1 MVYQF
6 IIYIVIKAT
15 ILFANNNKE
24 KQMKKML
31 IIVSLLSFTFAGE
44 MGLSAYG
51 GLGLANISYEADTP
65 DGVTHGMKPGLNI
78 GVQYNKLPVLVGA
91 GISMRGSVMSMDGV
105 DDKTT
110 TSMNYLD
117 ISVLYPYAV
126 GPGNVFAGLDIGINL
141 SATTTVGD
149 ADAVDLKE
157 VDDVINGLD
166 YGLLVGYT
174 YPINETMGVSAG
186 YYLGLADWSGDGG
199 AEEDVSSDK
208 HNGIIINVGYALPF

>member
-1 MVYQF
+1 
-6 IIYIVIKAT
+6 
-15 ILFANNNKE
+15 
-24 KQMKKML
+24 MKKL
-31 IIVSLLSFTFAGE
+31 LVIVTLGSFMFAGE

-51 GLGLANISYEADTP
+51 GLGLTNVSY
-65 DGVTHGMKPGLNI
+65 GVDMATGMSSGMKPGLNL
-78 GVQYNKLPVLVGA
+78 GVQYHKLPVIVGV
-91 GISMRGSVMSMDGV
+91 GISMRGNVISIDGV

-110 TSMNYLD
+110 SSFNYLD

-141 SATTTVGD
+141 TATQTVGD

-157 VDDVINGLD
+157 NDDVINGLD

-174 YPINETMGVSAG
+174 YPINETMDVSAG

-199 AEEDVSSDK
+199 ADEDTSSDK
-208 HNGIIINVGYALPF
+208 HNGIVVNVGYALPF

>member
-1 MVYQF
+1 
-6 IIYIVIKAT
+6 
-15 ILFANNNKE
+15 
-24 KQMKKML
+24 MKKL
-31 IIVSLLSFTFAGE
+31 LVIVTLGSFMFAGE

-51 GLGLANISYEADTP
+51 GLGLANISWEADTP

-78 GVQYNKLPVLVGA
+78 GVQYNKLPVLIGVGM
-91 GISMRGSVMSMDGV
+91 SMRGSVMSMDGV

-117 ISVLYPYAV
+117 ISVLYPYVV

-141 SATTTVGD
+141 SASSKMGD
-149 ADAVDLKE
+149 ADAVDMKE
-157 VDDVINGLD
+157 VDNAINGLD

-199 AEEDVSSDK
+199 ASEDISADK
-208 HNGIIINVGYALPF
+208 HNGLLVNVGYALPF

>member
-1 MVYQF
+1 
-6 IIYIVIKAT
+6 
-15 ILFANNNKE
+15 
-24 KQMKKML
+24 MKKLL
-31 IIVSLLSFTFAGE
+31 IIASLAGCIFAGE

-51 GLGLANISYEADTP
+51 GLGLANIAYEADTP

-141 SATTTVGD
+141 TATTTVGD
-149 ADAVDLKE
+149 ADAVDMKE
-157 VDDVINGLD
+157 TDDAINGLD
-166 YGLLVGYT
+166 YGLVVGYT

-186 YYLGLADWSGDGG
+186 YYHGLADWSGDGG
-199 AEEDVSSDK
+199 ADEDTSSDK
-208 HNGIIINVGYALPF
+208 HNGLVVNVGYALPF